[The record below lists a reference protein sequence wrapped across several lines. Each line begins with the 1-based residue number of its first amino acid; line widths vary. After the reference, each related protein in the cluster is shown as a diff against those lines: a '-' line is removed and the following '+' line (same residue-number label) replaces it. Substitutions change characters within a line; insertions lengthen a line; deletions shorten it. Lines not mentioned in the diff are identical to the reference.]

1 MLYDIETGIINYTEL
16 IQEDAIRDLLVYMDR
31 GIVTVGDI
39 NAEDGIKQSVNLAK
53 LIKRVRVSLEDGR
66 S

>member
-1 MLYDIETGIINYTEL
+1 MLYDIETGIINYSEL

-31 GIVTVGDI
+31 GTVTVGDI

-53 LIKRVRVSLEDGR
+53 LIKRVRVSLEGGR

>member
-31 GIVTVGDI
+31 GAVAVGDI
-39 NAEDGIKQSVNLAK
+39 NAEDGIKQSVSLAK
-53 LIKRVRVSLEDGR
+53 LIQRVRVSLEGEA
-66 S
+66 